1 MMSLMI
7 WTYVYTLI
15 SCHFLPYLLS
25 NGMNNYIKCSKS
37 LFFKE
42 MELKITITLQIQ
54 QNGLTIS
61 GKDKDDEQQQTSHMA
76 SGSINF

>member
-1 MMSLMI
+1 MI

-25 NGMNNYIKCSKS
+25 NGMNNYIKKCSKS

-54 QNGLTIS
+54 QNGLTIW
-61 GKDKDDEQQQTSHMA
+61 GKDKDDEQQKTSHMA